1 MGTWNYRILCDDT
14 ALDAMCELSE
24 SRNAVKDI
32 KRFLDQVI
40 EEDGYLDVTVCQ
52 YGLVAAAAVD
62 ISMNGVDWQI
72 LSDCRHDPQDEED
85 SYIRFTDDMRKRR
98 LKKFRAKAIKAL
110 QRIKGDDSELRDLWE
125 ENEELYPK
133 WIGNIDRIIK
143 RLGK

>member
-1 MGTWNYRILCDDT
+1 MSRTIKSSVD
-14 ALDAMCELSE
+14 LSDLPPRL
-24 SRNAVKDI
+24 SKKMSD
-32 KRFLDQVI
+32 
-40 EEDGYLDVTVCQ
+40 
-52 YGLVAAAAVD
+52 
-62 ISMNGVDWQI
+62 GVDWQI

-133 WIGNIDRIIK
+133 WIGNIDRIMK